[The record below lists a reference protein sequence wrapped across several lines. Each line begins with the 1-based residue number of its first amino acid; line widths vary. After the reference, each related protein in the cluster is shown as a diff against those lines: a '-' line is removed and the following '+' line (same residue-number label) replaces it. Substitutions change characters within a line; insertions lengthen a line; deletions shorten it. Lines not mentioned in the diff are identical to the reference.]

1 MKGLFFFSS
10 RVDIGSISA
19 ALSGPW
25 ARFPK
30 QRLAEPRVAVLIPD
44 LQALLFKAQ
53 QISALTSDPFRGIL
67 FNTKLLKF
75 WCHSSKSARLSPI
88 FM

>member
-1 MKGLFFFSS
+1 MSVFFFSS
-10 RVDIGSISA
+10 RVVMGSISA

-44 LQALLFKAQ
+44 LQALFQ
-53 QISALTSDPFRGIL
+53 GSTNFCTN
-67 FNTKLLKF
+67 F
-75 WCHSSKSARLSPI
+75 
-88 FM
+88 